1 MLSNFY
7 EKPKNETI
15 KVSLDAEGE
24 EYGDFIEL
32 KSFSDK
38 KFQDHVS
45 RGLGKKKKNWRKNT
59 NGNEDIFDN
68 EKEKLMY
75 CQAIATNIIVDWQ
88 MTDMK
93 KDFSERFPNV
103 DVDTR
108 AGLDKKLCNIPFTKK
123 NAYELLT
130 HKKFDSFVLMI
141 FEECGDK
148 AQFEKLEL
156 AKDLKN

>member
-15 KVSLDAEGE
+15 RVILDAEGE
-24 EYGDFIEL
+24 DYGDFIEL

-59 NGNEDIFDN
+59 GSDDLFDS
-68 EKEKLMY
+68 EKEKLVM
-75 CQAIATNIIVDWQ
+75 CQAISDNIIVDWQ
-88 MTDMK
+88 ITDVK
-93 KDFSERFPNV
+93 KDFTKRFPNV

-108 AGLDKKLCNIPFTKK
+108 ANLDKKLCNVPFNKK

-130 HKKFDSFVLMI
+130 HKKFDGFVLMI
-141 FEECGDK
+141 FEECSDK

-156 AKDLKN
+156 SKDLKN